1 MLLLFNCW
9 FYLVICVYIIGNN
22 GFYILCGVW
31 FLGFLKYRIIYII
44 FLLLYTHS
52 SLYLHYYSTIT
63 SITLYHS
70 LYTTLLL
77 LHRRPTTEDELEEFG
92 EFGANIGGERSLPRL
107 IIDTTRKR
115 KGLAIEEKV
124 VMYAE
129 KQRTLNKKK

>member
-1 MLLLFNCW
+1 MRS
-9 FYLVICVYIIGNN
+9 
-22 GFYILCGVW
+22 GV
-31 FLGFLKYRIIYII
+31 LGFLKYRIIYII
-44 FLLLYTHS
+44 FLLLYTHIT
-52 SLYLHYYSTIT
+52 LYLYYYSTIT
-63 SITLYHS
+63 SIILYLHHYTLIH
-70 LYTTLLL
+70 TTLLL
-77 LHRRPTTEDELEEFG
+77 LLPHRRPTTEDELEEFG